1 MSSTIIDYYLISNSL
16 TFELPDVFTYTK
28 INILL
33 KSSHQVNVSST
44 IDKEKWLFHF
54 LVHKAIL
61 PLTFILGI
69 AKIYYLITF
78 KAIVLVVE
86 RDCFNEVG
94 LEMCN
99 DITIMKS

>member
-1 MSSTIIDYYLISNSL
+1 M
-16 TFELPDVFTYTK
+16 
-28 INILL
+28 
-33 KSSHQVNVSST
+33 NVSST

-78 KAIVLVVE
+78 KAIEFVVE
-86 RDCFNEVG
+86 RDCLNKLVV
-94 LEMCN
+94 EMCTSN
-99 DITIMKS
+99 KYGKLMEEIIEPLK